1 MDLDCVTFEQVPESR
16 IALDLYRHILSV
28 RYMHPATKI
37 KPPGGGVIFT
47 HLHHACA
54 GIQKD
59 AALGLFGY
67 LLVFVKVHDVGVV
80 RQLGQ
85 LEVALFE

>member
-16 IALDLYRHILSV
+16 IALDLYGHILSV
-28 RYMHPATKI
+28 RYMITKI
-37 KPPGGGVIFT
+37 KPPEGVIFT

>member
-1 MDLDCVTFEQVPESR
+1 MDPDCVFFSASPRSR
-16 IALDLYRHILSV
+16 IALDLYGHILSV

-37 KPPGGGVIFT
+37 KPPGGVIFT

-54 GIQKD
+54 GVQKY